1 MAIRDGRKSASL
13 GGLNYNSIQLAKIKS
28 TEDNSHSGKLLVW
41 MINSGTDEND
51 PNTWIPVRYA
61 SPFAG
66 VSSPSNVD
74 PQATSTSGQT
84 SYGFFAVP
92 PDPENVVLVGFINGE
107 PDKGYWF
114 SSTYADNMTYGVPG
128 RAAGDTPQGSGKTS
142 GEVNRYSQDITA
154 YDANPQR
161 PSLQGTTT
169 SLEEQGV
176 ENDPLLGPG
185 NSTVARDTRPT
196 VFGFTSPG
204 GNQLIMD
211 DGDGYSLI
219 RLRTASGVQ
228 ILLSETTGDIVLIN
242 RSGNGTVRLGN
253 GGEVD
258 IYSSTSF
265 NIFGGSDI
273 NFKAGGSLNIEATD
287 INIKGTNVNIQG
299 STTNLKAGVINSSY
313 INGDVAYAKEA
324 QKAQN
329 LSATQPV
336 GDTASGASGVTRTPG
351 RGGTAS

>member
-1 MAIRDGRKSASL
+1 MAIRDGRRSASL
-13 GGLNYNSIQLAKIKS
+13 GGLNYNSIQLARIKS
-28 TEDNSHSGKLLVW
+28 TTDNSHSGKMLVW

-74 PQATSTSGQT
+74 SQATATSGQT

-92 PDPENVVLVGFINGE
+92 PDPENVVLVGFVNGE

-114 SSTYADNMTYGVPG
+114 AATYADNMTYGMPG
-128 RAAGDTPQGSGKTS
+128 RAAGDTPQGSGQPS
-142 GEVNRYSQDITA
+142 GEVNRYSQDITS

-161 PSLQGTTT
+161 PSVGGTA
-169 SLEEQGV
+169 SAVEEQGV
-176 ENDPLLGPG
+176 ADDPLLGPG
-185 NSTVARDTRPT
+185 NSSVARDATPT
-196 VFGFTSPG
+196 VFGLTSPG

-228 ILLSETTGDIVLIN
+228 ILLSETTGDIVIIN
-242 RSGNGTVRLGN
+242 KSGNGTVRLGN

-265 NIFGGSDI
+265 NVYGGSDI
-273 NFKAGGSLNIEATD
+273 NLSSGGKVNIEASE
-287 INIKGTNVNIQG
+287 INIKGATVNLEG
-299 STTNLKAGVINSSY
+299 GTTNLKGTINSSF

-324 QKAQN
+324 AI
-329 LSATQPV
+329 STAGGITTPV
-336 GDTASGASGVTRTPG
+336 GDTAASAGSVTRTPG

>member
-1 MAIRDGRKSASL
+1 MVIRDGKKSKSL

-28 TEDNSHSGKLLVW
+28 TTDNSHSGKLMVW
-41 MINSGTDEND
+41 LINSGTDEND

-66 VSSPSNVD
+66 VSSPNNVD
-74 PQATSTSGQT
+74 SQATKTSGQS

-107 PDKGYWF
+107 ADKGYWF
-114 SSTYADNMTYGVPG
+114 SATYADSMTYGMPG
-128 RAAGDTPQGSGKTS
+128 RAAGDTPQGSGKPS
-142 GEVNRYSQDITA
+142 GEVNRYSQDITSP
-154 YDANPQR
+154 DANPQR
-161 PSLQGTTT
+161 PSVSGTA
-169 SLEEQGV
+169 SAVDEQGV
-176 ENDPLLGPG
+176 ADDPLLGPG
-185 NSTVARDTRPT
+185 NSSVARDPNPT
-196 VFGFTSPG
+196 VFGLTSPG

-242 RSGNGTVRLGN
+242 KSGNGTARIGN

-265 NIFGGSDI
+265 NVFGGADI
-273 NFKAGGSLNIEATD
+273 NFKAGGSLNIEAPT
-287 INIKGTNVNIQG
+287 INIKGTTVNIQG
-299 STTNLKAGVINSSY
+299 GTLNLKAGAINSSF
-313 INGDVAYAKEA
+313 INGDVAFARTA
-324 QKAQN
+324 AG
-329 LSATQPV
+329 SPPGVPSPV
-336 GDTASGASGVTRTPG
+336 GDTAGSAGSVTRTPS
-351 RGGTAS
+351 RGGKAS